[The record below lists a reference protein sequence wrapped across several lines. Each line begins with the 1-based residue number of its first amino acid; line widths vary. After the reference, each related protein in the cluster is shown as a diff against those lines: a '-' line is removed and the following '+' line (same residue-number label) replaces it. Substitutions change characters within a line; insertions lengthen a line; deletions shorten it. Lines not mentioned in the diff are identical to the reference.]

1 VPDLLDPFGAQIKQW
16 RQWFMETWKESQLK
30 QLTFAKGIE
39 TAYPILLRFAE
50 NLGFNY
56 CAIAVTSPHRE
67 VHLNALQINNYPKDW
82 NVQYDKENYRN
93 VDPIIAHCNHSI
105 LPIVWEERVFAQ
117 APELWRALQKN
128 GLQHGW
134 SQAFHDEVSG
144 LCSIISLARS
154 HCSISPL
161 ELYEHY
167 GYIFFA
173 NRHVSEL
180 YARSVPI
187 PTKPSRPR
195 LSSRELEILQLSAMG
210 KTAHDIS
217 RILSLSERTVN
228 YHVQNL
234 IEKFKVCNKISA
246 VIAAARAGII

>member
-1 VPDLLDPFGAQIKQW
+1 
-16 RQWFMETWKESQLK
+16 METWKESQLK

-82 NVQYDKENYRN
+82 NVQYDEENYRN

-134 SQAFHDEVSG
+134 SQAFHDEASG

-173 NRHVSEL
+173 NRRVSEL

>member
-1 VPDLLDPFGAQIKQW
+1 
-16 RQWFMETWKESQLK
+16 METWKESQLK
-30 QLTFAKGIE
+30 QLTFAKEIE

-82 NVQYDKENYRN
+82 NVQYDEENYRN

-134 SQAFHDEVSG
+134 SQAFHDEASG

-173 NRHVSEL
+173 NRRVSEL